1 MTMQQLLAIPARDRS
16 AGGNSSTV
24 HSASHPAAQRKT
36 AASGR
41 GERLIPAAG
50 SVSSA
55 AEIAAYGCG
64 NTPV

>member
-1 MTMQQLLAIPARDRS
+1 MTMQQLPAIPARDSS
-16 AGGNSSTV
+16 ACGNSSTV
-24 HSASHPAAQRKT
+24 HNASHPATQRKT

-41 GERLIPAAG
+41 GKRLVPAAA

-55 AEIAAYGCG
+55 AEIATHGCG